1 MVKKIVFVRGGCRP
15 RDGVRIS
22 QDPIP
27 GLGDVGLRLRLD
39 GEQQTNAYCGKAAR
53 NRPIFFWAIG
63 IRQG

>member
-1 MVKKIVFVRGGCRP
+1 VVEKIALVREGCR
-15 RDGVRIS
+15 RWTGVCIS
-22 QDPIP
+22 QYPIP

-39 GEQQTNAYCGKAAR
+39 GEQQTNDYCGKAAR